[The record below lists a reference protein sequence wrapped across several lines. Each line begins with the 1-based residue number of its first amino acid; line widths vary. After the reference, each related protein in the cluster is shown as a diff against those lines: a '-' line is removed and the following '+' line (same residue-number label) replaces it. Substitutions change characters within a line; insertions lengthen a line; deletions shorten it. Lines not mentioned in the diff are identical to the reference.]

1 MNISKLKAA
10 LGVLAV
16 SAALAA
22 QPALAD
28 THHHTHHHHHHH
40 HCPHSKKPTKKHH
53 AHTAKPKNPA

>member
-1 MNISKLKAA
+1 MNVSKLKAA
-10 LGVLAV
+10 FGALAV

-40 HCPHSKKPTKKHH
+40 CPPAKKAHKKHH

>member
-1 MNISKLKAA
+1 MNVSKLKAA
-10 LGVLAV
+10 VGALAV

-40 HCPHSKKPTKKHH
+40 CPSKKAHKKHH

>member
-16 SAALAA
+16 STALVA
-22 QPALAD
+22 QPALAA
-28 THHHTHHHHHHH
+28 THHHTHHHY
-40 HCPHSKKPTKKHH
+40 HCPHAKKHHKKHH